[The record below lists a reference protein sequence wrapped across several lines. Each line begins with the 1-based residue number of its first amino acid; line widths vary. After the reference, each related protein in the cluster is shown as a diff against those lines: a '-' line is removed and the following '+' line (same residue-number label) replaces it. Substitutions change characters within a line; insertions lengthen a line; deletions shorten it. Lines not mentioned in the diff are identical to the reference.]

1 MSDLPRNHNPFF
13 SFPMKSPFLFFF
25 HEITSRGCQSGVKV
39 LLHHSIFWVFKH
51 IIRNIPKYQKKKHII
66 KLQYNQIINEKKRE
80 IDSNF
85 TLVKFLGSV
94 NGDGSLFMKLSEVLK
109 RRWTENLL
117 WVYQIKQNTV
127 LTYKIIT
134 KDRNRILVINSEI
147 LI

>member
-94 NGDGSLFMKLSEVLK
+94 NGDGSPFMKLAFSKTPISFDPGIEPVPAQSSSWD
-109 RRWTENLL
+109 RQWINNFL
-117 WVYQIKQNTV
+117 W
-127 LTYKIIT
+127 LESSFF
-134 KDRNRILVINSEI
+134 L
-147 LI
+147 